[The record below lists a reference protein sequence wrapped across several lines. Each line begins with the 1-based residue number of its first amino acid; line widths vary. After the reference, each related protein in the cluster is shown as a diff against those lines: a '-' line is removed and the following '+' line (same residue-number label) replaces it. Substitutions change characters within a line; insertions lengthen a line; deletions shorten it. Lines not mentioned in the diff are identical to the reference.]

1 MLLVMGGATK
11 TFSQAVGGYISEAA
25 FLCLIAFIFAAIIQA
40 AGLDRRLALG
50 LLHKAIATHVNTN
63 AKAATALAQ
72 LRIT

>member
-1 MLLVMGGATK
+1 MHPIDVW
-11 TFSQAVGGYISEAA
+11 V
-25 FLCLIAFIFAAIIQA
+25 
-40 AGLDRRLALG
+40 G